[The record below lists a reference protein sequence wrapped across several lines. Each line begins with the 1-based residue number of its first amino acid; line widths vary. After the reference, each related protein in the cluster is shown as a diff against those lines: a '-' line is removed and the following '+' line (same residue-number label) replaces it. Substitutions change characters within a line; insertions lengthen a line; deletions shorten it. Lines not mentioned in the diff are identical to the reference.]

1 MRAGSKSHPRI
12 KGDDLFIFLQR
23 LIVFPARHDR
33 FDEEDYLA
41 TIPYAGKKGIQKA
54 LLDGLVDYIQEIL
67 EEGQSD
73 LLDFL
78 NDDSEE
84 AIFELRFN
92 EEEFVEKMTNYQA
105 GAGET
110 MIPYPSY

>member
-1 MRAGSKSHPRI
+1 M
-12 KGDDLFIFLQR
+12 
-23 LIVFPARHDR
+23 
-33 FDEEDYLA
+33 
-41 TIPYAGKKGIQKA
+41 
-54 LLDGLVDYIQEIL
+54 LDGLVDYIQEIL